1 MATKRHIDGD
11 KKIVTIE
18 FSNGSTFGPIDFN
31 PTTDLLTKM
40 ISILDGRL
48 STLEAKAGR

>member
-11 KKIVTIE
+11 RKIVTIE
-18 FSNGSTFGPIDFN
+18 FSNGSTFGPIEFN

-40 ISILDGRL
+40 IGMLDSRL
-48 STLEAKAGR
+48 STLEAKTGR